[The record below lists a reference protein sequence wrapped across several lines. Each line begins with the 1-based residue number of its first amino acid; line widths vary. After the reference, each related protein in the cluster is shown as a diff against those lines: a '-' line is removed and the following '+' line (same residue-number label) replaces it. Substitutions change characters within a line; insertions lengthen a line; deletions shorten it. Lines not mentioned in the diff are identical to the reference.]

1 MENDRG
7 SSSPGVLW
15 LDTALHQ
22 VSSMFDDQED
32 ARMSTDFRLERFK
45 KLECVWF
52 LNGGLRRA
60 EHSRAGGRRHRKLW
74 TDAVANGIVQF
85 SFRVSLRFPVLRTQ
99 LDASCANRF
108 QLSGSSDFIRTW
120 TLSSGNER
128 KSVPNVTISE

>member
-32 ARMSTDFRLERFK
+32 ARMSTDFPLERFK

-60 EHSRAGGRRHRKLW
+60 AALQGWAEGSGNFGPTRWPMGAFDFHAG
-74 TDAVANGIVQF
+74 A
-85 SFRVSLRFPVLRTQ
+85 
-99 LDASCANRF
+99 
-108 QLSGSSDFIRTW
+108 LSGFQCCAHSLMHAVR
-120 TLSSGNER
+120 
-128 KSVPNVTISE
+128 PA